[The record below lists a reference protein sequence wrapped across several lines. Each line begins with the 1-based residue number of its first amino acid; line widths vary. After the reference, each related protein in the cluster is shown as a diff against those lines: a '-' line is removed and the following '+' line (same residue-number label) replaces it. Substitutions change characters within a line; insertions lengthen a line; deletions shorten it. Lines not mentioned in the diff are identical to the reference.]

1 MKGISDMTE
10 LSEFRTILPET
21 ACEASQECGAERR
34 CLCRFTAF
42 HIDIGNICLELHQE
56 IIVAGRLPA
65 ALESVPL
72 PLSALHLA
80 NLLFETRYFPARL

>member
-56 IIVAGRLPA
+56 IIVAGA
-65 ALESVPL
+65 AVYPQRWNRFLYLCP
-72 PLSALHLA
+72 HCI
-80 NLLFETRYFPARL
+80 